1 MTPVTDGET
10 LADLRAENL
19 RLQAELDG
27 DDVSHTSGSHTGLF
41 VGAVIGLSALLVL
54 ATIAVFAIRP
64 DKDNTT
70 ILSGLGLILVPLI
83 TAFLGAALREV
94 HLGMNSRLSQVVL
107 LTRRSARLEGQL
119 TERTARLADAAK
131 DTSGTP

>member
-1 MTPVTDGET
+1 MSHHDDDPAI
-10 LADLRAENL
+10 LLDLRAENL

-41 VGAVIGLSALLVL
+41 VGAVIALSALLVV
-54 ATIAVFAIRP
+54 ATLVVFAIRP
-64 DKDNTT
+64 DKDNTA
-70 ILSGLGLILVPLI
+70 ILSALGLIIVPLI

-94 HLGMNSRLSQVVL
+94 HRGMNSRLSQVVQ

-119 TERTARLADAAK
+119 AERTEEAARRA
-131 DTSGTP
+131 TGR